1 MFSIQLKREM
11 DNFSIKNN
19 IRRTRKEKGLTQE
32 EMAHLL
38 NMSLTAY
45 RDLEK
50 GATNMLNSNISRIAE
65 ITDSS
70 VEEIV
75 LSYRPLSDDKIL
87 KEFEDYKAEYG
98 NREEALKT
106 RIKDL
111 EKIVASLEEIVV
123 VKNEI
128 INMLKKNID

>member
-1 MFSIQLKREM
+1 M

-32 EMAHLL
+32 EMAHQL

-50 GATNMLNSNISRIAE
+50 GATNMLNSNICRIAE
-65 ITDSS
+65 ITESS

-75 LSYRPLSDDKIL
+75 LGYRPLSDSKVL

>member
-75 LSYRPLSDDKIL
+75 LGYRPLSDDKIL
-87 KEFEDYKAEYG
+87 KEFEDYKAEYD

>member
-1 MFSIQLKREM
+1 M

-75 LSYRPLSDDKIL
+75 LGYRPLSDDKIL

>member
-1 MFSIQLKREM
+1 M

-50 GATNMLNSNISRIAE
+50 GATNMLNSNISRIVE

-75 LSYRPLSDDKIL
+75 LGYRPLSDDKIL

>member
-1 MFSIQLKREM
+1 M

-75 LSYRPLSDDKIL
+75 LGYRPLSDDKIL
-87 KEFEDYKAEYG
+87 KEFEDYKAEYD

>member
-75 LSYRPLSDDKIL
+75 LGYRPLSDDKIL